1 MSAQKKDIL
10 KSNEWLKVLSWM
22 NVLDGRDL
30 TPELIRQTVSLSN
43 ESQSLVTEIIKRL
56 RIIAV

>member
-1 MSAQKKDIL
+1 
-10 KSNEWLKVLSWM
+10 M

-43 ESQSLVTEIIKRL
+43 ESQSLVTEIIKN
-56 RIIAV
+56 

>member
-1 MSAQKKDIL
+1 
-10 KSNEWLKVLSWM
+10 M

-30 TPELIRQTVSLSN
+30 TPELIRQTVFMSN

-56 RIIAV
+56 GIIVV